1 LNDEIENH
9 YKNYKRTKEKKVEI
23 QTIKT
28 TSDNIIF
35 SKLRLN
41 DEIKNK

>member
-1 LNDEIENH
+1 MKLKTI
-9 YKNYKRTKEKKVEI
+9 TKITKGQRKKVEI